1 MQSDPEVRPIG
12 FGLAPFAAAAGL
24 AWLAVPIGSSVD
36 WVQYAVSI
44 LLLGLSGAMAV
55 VRVAG
60 RRGWGL
66 GIVANSYVFLVAV
79 AVLRNSAGGINSAA
93 GILSLI
99 PVFHTALYSRSRRDL
114 YLVLTGVAVVY
125 LAPILVFGAP
135 HYPASQYRAT
145 VLTLMISSII
155 GLATQRL
162 VAGVR
167 HEAGEAETRLRML
180 EQVSTTVRSLLQSS
194 HARADVCRAAQ
205 TISDASIAILFEPVP
220 DTGALRS
227 TAMCGVVARQIEVAA
242 EHASALNDAFVSGR
256 SHLVTEN
263 VEENLASHVLW
274 TASGQPGSMLYQP
287 LLRAGQPVGVL
298 VVGWRDSTPVDRPR
312 ATVIELLAHE
322 AATVIDRAD
331 ALHQLTDMAQTDPL
345 TGLPNRRAWDL
356 GVRQAVVE
364 DRPFAIAMLDF
375 DHFKEFNDT
384 HGHPAGDRLLKE
396 TSAAWRDQLRPA
408 DLLARVGGEEFGL
421 LLLDTDDGTAA
432 QVVARLRACVTNG
445 STCSAGIAVRRSRE
459 PWESVIARA
468 DRALYDAKEAGRD
481 RACVSV

>member
-1 MQSDPEVRPIG
+1 M
-12 FGLAPFAAAAGL
+12 
-24 AWLAVPIGSSVD
+24 
-36 WVQYAVSI
+36 
-44 LLLGLSGAMAV
+44 
-55 VRVAG
+55 
-60 RRGWGL
+60 
-66 GIVANSYVFLVAV
+66 
-79 AVLRNSAGGINSAA
+79 
-93 GILSLI
+93 
-99 PVFHTALYSRSRRDL
+99 
-114 YLVLTGVAVVY
+114 
-125 LAPILVFGAP
+125 
-135 HYPASQYRAT
+135 
-145 VLTLMISSII
+145 
-155 GLATQRL
+155 
-162 VAGVR
+162 
-167 HEAGEAETRLRML
+167 
-180 EQVSTTVRSLLQSS
+180 
-194 HARADVCRAAQ
+194 
-205 TISDASIAILFEPVP
+205 AILFEPVP

-242 EHASALNDAFVSGR
+242 EHASALNDAFISGR

-263 VEENLASHVLW
+263 VEENVASHVLW
-274 TASGQPGSMLYQP
+274 TASGQPESMLYQP

-356 GVRQAVVE
+356 GVRQAVAD

-408 DLLARVGGEEFGL
+408 DLLARLGGEEFGL
-421 LLLDTDDGTAA
+421 LLPDTDDRTSA